1 MIETLA
7 ISNYRSILDM
17 VLPLGRLN
25 VITGANGSGKSNLYR
40 ALRLLSE
47 TAHDGVVSAL
57 AREGGLHSTF
67 WAGPEDISRRMLLGE
82 VRVEGTVSGKPKRM
96 RMGFGSREFSYAVSL
111 GLPSPDVSPSP
122 SYFTLDPDLKHEAI
136 WAGTSLRPSTLL
148 LERDR
153 SVVRARQET
162 DLQVIAKDI
171 KGFDSVFSQ
180 LSDANA
186 TPEVFWLRE
195 QMRAWRFYDHFRTDR
210 DSPARAPQIGTRTPV
225 LRHDGSDLAAALQ
238 TIIEV
243 GDRKTLE
250 SVVADAFDGASVSV
264 SASEDGRFT
273 VQFRQY
279 GLLRPLTAAEL
290 SDGTLRFLL
299 LTAALLTPRPPS
311 MMVLNEPETSL
322 HPDVVPS
329 LAKLI
334 SNAARSSQV
343 WVVTH
348 SSKLISALKKNSSC
362 CLLELEK
369 ELGSTRVKG
378 QGLLDRPAWKWPD

>member
-7 ISNYRSILDM
+7 ISNYRSILKL

-25 VITGANGSGKSNLYR
+25 VITGPNGSGKSNLYR
-40 ALRLLSE
+40 AIRLLAE
-47 TAHDGVVSAL
+47 TAHDGVISAL

-67 WAGPEDISRRMLLGE
+67 WAGPEDLSRRMRSGD
-82 VRVEGTVSGKPKRM
+82 VPVQGTSSGTKKRM
-96 RMGFGSREFSYAVSL
+96 RMGFGSQEFSYSISL
-111 GLPSPDVSPSP
+111 GLPPPDNSSSPSL
-122 SYFTLDPDLKHEAI
+122 FTLDPMIKHEAI
-136 WAGTSLRPSTLL
+136 WAGQMLRPSATL
-148 LERDR
+148 LERDH
-153 SVVRARQET
+153 SVVKVRG
-162 DLQVIAKDI
+162 DSGWDVLAKDI
-171 KGFDSVFSQ
+171 RSFDSVFSQ
-180 LSDANA
+180 LADTST

-195 QMRAWRFYDHFRTDR
+195 QMRGWRFYDHFRTDR
-210 DSPARAPQIGTRTPV
+210 DSPSRQPQIGTRTPV

-243 GDRKTLE
+243 GDRRNLE
-250 SVVADAFDGASVSV
+250 SVIAEAFDGASVSV
-264 SASEDGRFT
+264 NSNEDGRFT
-273 VQFRQY
+273 VLFRQY

-322 HPDVVPS
+322 HPDVIPA

-334 SNAARSSQV
+334 LNAAESSQV

-348 SSKLISALKKNSSC
+348 SAKLIAALKRKSC
-362 CLLELEK
+362 NLLELEK
-369 ELGSTRVKG
+369 KLGSTNLKG
-378 QGLLDRPAWKWPD
+378 KSEFDGPSWKWPD